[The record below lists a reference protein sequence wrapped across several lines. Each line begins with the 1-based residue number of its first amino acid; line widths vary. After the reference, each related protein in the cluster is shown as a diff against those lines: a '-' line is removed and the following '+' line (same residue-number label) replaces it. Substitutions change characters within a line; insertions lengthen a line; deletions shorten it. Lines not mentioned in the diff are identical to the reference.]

1 MRAMEKTG
9 LNAANV
15 QWGSDR
21 IADLLRALGNKY
33 IALCPGASFRGLHDS
48 LVNHLGNEDPTL
60 LLCVHEEH
68 SVALAHGYAKVTGEP
83 MTVAL
88 HANVGL
94 MHGTMAIFNAWCDR
108 VPIMMLGAVGPVD
121 ARRRRPWVDWI
132 HTSRDLGALIR
143 GYIKWDDQPG
153 SVGAA
158 LEAIVRA
165 NQIARTAPCGPV
177 FVCLDAG
184 LQEQQIETHIE
195 IPQLE
200 RFKPATMGRP
210 APEVLARIAK
220 HLNTAERTVVMV
232 GRASRSEKAWANRL
246 ELAERIGAL
255 VVTDLKS
262 GAAFPT
268 KHPLH
273 PFPPGLYINTD
284 ANAAIAAADVILSLD
299 WIDLAGSLLQ
309 SCAGELP
316 DATVLHCS
324 PDQYVHGGWNMD
336 YQGVPPTEETLLC
349 DPDDLVEE
357 LLEHVK
363 RRDNPPTPPAFKKP
377 SPAPSDDVEDS
388 RMTVEALAQT
398 VTGALDGTNHSFVR
412 LPLGWPGE
420 FADFRHP
427 LDYLGYDGGGG
438 IGSGPGMAVGSA
450 LALRDGATGRLPVA
464 VIGDGDY
471 LMGLTALWTAVRY
484 DIPLL
489 LTVANNQSFFNDE
502 LHQERMARL
511 RGRPVENRWIGLR
524 LSDPG
529 MDLAQLAVGQGAK
542 GVGPVMTPDELT
554 NAIREGIAAV
564 REGAVYVIDA
574 HVRPEYARAVSSA
587 LMRDGKS

>member
-1 MRAMEKTG
+1 MRAMENAG
-9 LNAANV
+9 LNVANT

-94 MHGTMAIFNAWCDR
+94 MHATMAIFNAWCDR
-108 VPIMMLGAVGPVD
+108 VPITMLGAVGPVD
-121 ARRRRPWVDWI
+121 ARQRRPWVDWI

-143 GYIKWDDQPG
+143 GYIKWDDQPA
-153 SVGAA
+153 SLGAA

-184 LQEQQIETHIE
+184 LQEKQIETPVE
-195 IPQLE
+195 LPPLE
-200 RFKPATMGRP
+200 RFRPAAIGKPAPDIVGRM
-210 APEVLARIAK
+210 AE
-220 HLNTAERTVVMV
+220 HLNKAERPVFML
-232 GRASRSEKAWANRL
+232 GRASRSEKAWANRV

-284 ANAAIAAADVILSLD
+284 ANAAIAAADVVLSLD
-299 WIDLAGSLLQ
+299 WIDLAGTLLQ

-316 DATVLHCS
+316 NGTVLHCS
-324 PDQYVHGGWNMD
+324 PDQYVHGGWSMD

-349 DPDDLVEE
+349 DPDDLVEA

-363 RRDNPPTPPAFKKP
+363 RRDNPPAPPARKQP
-377 SPAPSDDVEDS
+377 GPTPSDGIEDS
-388 RMTVEALAQT
+388 RMTVEALARS
-398 VTGALDGTNHSFVR
+398 VIEALEGTNHSFVR
-412 LPLGWPGE
+412 LSLGWPGE
-420 FADFRHP
+420 WADFRHP

-450 LALRDGATGRLPVA
+450 LALRDGTTGRLPVA

-489 LTVANNQSFFNDE
+489 LIVANNQSFFNDE
-502 LHQERMARL
+502 LHQERMARV

-524 LSDPG
+524 LSEPG
-529 MDLAQLAVGQGAK
+529 MDLAQLAVGQGAR
-542 GVGPVMTPDELT
+542 GVGPVMTPDELKK
-554 NAIREGIAAV
+554 AVSEGIKAV
-564 REGAVYVIDA
+564 RDGAVYVIDA

-587 LMRDGKS
+587 LLRDGKS